1 MEKELIWVEKSLAE
15 TYKELDTDIKRA
27 EFVNEL
33 IKQKKVDITS
43 DIQNLDDDLLRFKAF
58 ALNYST
64 ALKEAYDK
72 QAERLERLWEECS
85 EPIEKIDKQ
94 TMGIKKDIYDI
105 TKDIKDIS
113 RELEGLNTYKLER
126 IVELI
131 NTYNNMSES
140 DKDVFK
146 LILNSR

>member
-1 MEKELIWVEKSLAE
+1 MKQELIWVDKSLAE
-15 TYKELDTDIKRA
+15 AYKELDTDMKRA

-72 QAERLERLWEECS
+72 QAERLEQLWEECS

-94 TMGIKKDIYDI
+94 TMRIKKDIYDI

-113 RELEGLNTYKLER
+113 KELEGLNTYKIER
-126 IVELI
+126 IIELI

-146 LILNSR
+146 LILNRQ

>member
-1 MEKELIWVEKSLAE
+1 MEKELIWVNKNLAE
-15 TYKELDTDIKRA
+15 AYKELDTDMKRA

-58 ALNYST
+58 VLNYST

-72 QAERLERLWEECS
+72 QAERLEQLWEECS

-94 TMGIKKDIYDI
+94 TMRIKKDIYDI

-113 RELEGLNTYKLER
+113 KELEGLSTYKLER
-126 IVELI
+126 LI
-131 NTYNNMSES
+131 KLIDTYNDMSDS
-140 DKDVFK
+140 DKDIFK